1 VGAPAAKQVSATV
14 GSMDKDSQY
23 KIVPASRTK
32 MYQLVCISSG
42 QMVATYMMHIY
53 TSINQHSEISKKKI
67 NQHSG
72 FHFILEKK
80 RVKRLFVRVQDQAR
94 AKIYFHLL
102 LAYKS
107 TTL

>member
-53 TSINQHSEISKKKI
+53 TSINQHSEISKKK
-67 NQHSG
+67 
-72 FHFILEKK
+72 K
-80 RVKRLFVRVQDQAR
+80 
-94 AKIYFHLL
+94 
-102 LAYKS
+102 
-107 TTL
+107 